1 MWNSYEVH
9 TGEGLCRGKEKRG
22 MPAPGTP
29 AGSLYS
35 VKWTASSHCLVSELH
50 FTSLHTEIPKG

>member
-1 MWNSYEVH
+1 MWNNYEVH
-9 TGEGLCRGKEKRG
+9 TGEGLCRGKEKR
-22 MPAPGTP
+22 
-29 AGSLYS
+29 GSLYS